1 MQWAMDRSIR
11 SMLFGYCARI
21 AAVAATLEAVE
32 HLSNEGGRDTRL
44 YRMCVGVLRTIE
56 ERPGPLVVPAFYLR
70 LLQADG
76 VGLELER
83 CVSCGER
90 AELVAVDPAVGGA
103 QCRSCASGMALGADA
118 LGVLRAVSEGR
129 VNDVLG
135 SAPVAAGEVARVA
148 QVSMEAHLER
158 RLRVPGATGW

>member
-1 MQWAMDRSIR
+1 MI
-11 SMLFGYCARI
+11 
-21 AAVAATLEAVE
+21 
-32 HLSNEGGRDTRL
+32 
-44 YRMCVGVLRTIE
+44 
-56 ERPGPLVVPAFYLR
+56 
-70 LLQADG
+70 LLDQALKY
-76 VGLELER
+76 LELER

-103 QCRSCASGMALGADA
+103 QCRSCATGMALGVDA